1 MVTIHNITNFE
12 ELSGAIT
19 AANTNGTEDII
30 NIQQNFALSGVLPVI
45 QEDVRLTING
55 DGFTLDGDNLYRHF
69 FVKSGTVTFKDLTFE
84 NGLSRGGDG
93 GGGGAGM
100 GGALFVYDGD
110 VSVINSEFVNN
121 RAIGGNFGIGF
132 GVGGGG
138 LGGGDGT
145 DGSSGNNGSDTGVS
159 LGGVGGG
166 AGSFGGGA
174 SVFGGGY
181 GNTGGTGQLTAGGGG
196 GGGGFGGNGG
206 NGGFVSNAFGTI
218 LTAGGPGG
226 AGGFGGGG
234 GGGGF
239 GGIVAGGSSGFGGG
253 GGSGGSSSG
262 PGGYGGYG
270 GGAGGGAFGGS
281 VGGLGGGSRTV
292 ASGFGGGGG
301 AGMGGGIFIRS
312 GALTLLNTSFT
323 GNIAV
328 GGTGPS
334 NGMGLG
340 GAIFAMRFANADPVS
355 GNAQGMPTTLPE
367 VRLHNV
373 DFSGNQAANA
383 GENVAGF
390 LLPNTIVYEYSDDIF
405 GNINRDVPL
414 ITNITVPVSATYL
427 IGDTLTFE
435 VTFSEP
441 VAISG
446 DVFLPL
452 TLDVGNTVN
461 AVLEG
466 DGSLNATHTF
476 SYTILPENNSNN
488 GISVG
493 NSLIISGGATLQT
506 ASGINV
512 LPKISNVDDTTEILV
527 DAVPPTV
534 TSIVR
539 QSPTNEFTN
548 AADSLIFRVTFS
560 EDVKDVDETD
570 FIIDG
575 STATVLEVL
584 KVDGSTY
591 DITIS
596 GENLDNFNGTVGLN
610 LASGQ
615 NITDLVGYDLSIG
628 EPSIYETYSIDNIPP
643 DAPVITSSGGTFNT
657 STPEI
662 TGTAEANSVVELF
675 ENGNFLGTTTADGSG
690 NWSFIPTIE
699 LVDGDYTLTTTA
711 TDSAGNISGA
721 STAVQLTII
730 AETNLVEDDDN
741 LGTDEPVGDD
751 DDDDPATD
759 QPVVDDDDDD
769 LGTDEPVVDDDDD
782 DLGTDEPVGDD
793 DNLGTDE
800 PVGDDDDDN
809 LGTDEPV
816 GNGDNLGT
824 DEPVG
829 DDDNPATDQ
838 PVGDGDDDDL
848 GTDEPVD
855 DDDNPA
861 TDQQVGDD
869 DEDDLGT
876 DEPVGNDDDDDL
888 ATDEPVGDDDD
899 LGTDQPVVDDD
910 DDDLGTDQPVVDD
923 DNPATDQPVGD
934 VGIIPPVSETTDFF
948 INNPSNIFLID
959 SVDAASI
966 LDEVPDISTFSIII
980 PTLPTLE
987 AIFSSTSSSNIL
999 IGTPGAERLVGTNE
1013 AEFIQGL
1020 GGNDQIFGLDG
1031 NDILY
1036 GNQGDDFI
1044 DAGSGD
1050 DLVHGGQGND
1060 FLLAN
1065 EGNNQLYGDLGDDT
1079 LVGGPG
1085 NDFMNGNKN
1094 NDLLFAVAGNNVL
1107 HGGQGEDTLIGG
1119 SGNDV
1124 LFGDKGNDLIYAG
1137 TRNNFLFGNRGN
1149 DTLVGGDGDDVL
1161 YGGKDDD
1168 LLIGGAGND
1177 LLIGDLGNDTLIGG
1191 SGQDRF
1197 VIRQGARVD
1206 FIVDFTDG
1214 EDLIGLAEGLTYNDL
1229 TLSQA
1234 SNGALI
1240 SVGNELLAILN
1251 GVDVAVLDVQDFFAP
1266 N

>member
-1 MVTIHNITNFE
+1 MATIHNVNNFD
-12 ELSGAIT
+12 ELSSAIT
-19 AANTNGTEDII
+19 VANTNETEDII
-30 NIQQNFALSGVLPVI
+30 NVQQSFALSGVLPII
-45 QEDVRLTING
+45 QEDVRLTVNG
-55 DGFTLDGDNLYRHF
+55 GGFTLNGDNSYRHF

-110 VSVINSEFVNN
+110 VSVIDSAFVNN
-121 RAIGGNFGIGF
+121 GAIGGNFGIGF

-145 DGSSGNNGSDTGVS
+145 DGSNGNNGSNTGAS

-166 AGSFGGGA
+166 TGSFGGGA

-181 GNTGGTGQLTAGGGG
+181 GNSGGTGQTTAGGGG

-206 NGGFVSNAFGTI
+206 NGGFVSSAFGTI
-218 LTAGGPGG
+218 LTAGGSGG

-301 AGMGGGIFIRS
+301 AGMGGAIFIRS
-312 GALTLLNTSFT
+312 GALTLFNSSFT
-323 GNIAV
+323 GNIAL

-340 GAIFAMRFANADPVS
+340 GAIFAMRFTNADPVS
-355 GNAQGMPTTLPE
+355 GKAQGMPTTLPE

-405 GNINRDVPL
+405 GSVNRDIPL
-414 ITNITVPVSATYL
+414 ITNISVPVSATYL

-446 DVFLPL
+446 DVFLPI
-452 TLDVGNTVN
+452 TFDGENTVN
-461 AVLEG
+461 ALLQG
-466 DGSLNATHTF
+466 DGNLDSTHTF
-476 SYTILPENNSNN
+476 SYQILSGDDSAN

-493 NSLIISGGATLQT
+493 NNLIVSDGASLQNADGTNAL
-506 ASGINV
+506 
-512 LPKISNVDDTTEILV
+512 SNLYNIDNTTEILV
-527 DAVPPTV
+527 DGVQPTI

-539 QSPTNEFTN
+539 QSPTNEFSN
-548 AADSLIFRVTFS
+548 ADTLTFRITFS

-570 FIIDG
+570 FTIDG
-575 STATVLEVL
+575 SSATVIEVL

-591 DITIS
+591 DITVS
-596 GENLDNFNGTVGLN
+596 GGNLDNFNGTVRLS

-628 EPSIYETYSIDNIPP
+628 EPSIYETYSIDNTLP
-643 DAPVITSSGGTFNT
+643 DAPIITSSGGPLNNP
-657 STPEI
+657 TPEI

-675 ENGNFLGTTTADGSG
+675 ENGNFWGTTTADASG
-690 NWSFIPTIE
+690 NWSFIPTME
-699 LVDGDYTLTTTA
+699 LVDGDYTLTATV
-711 TDSAGNISGA
+711 TDSAENISVA
-721 STAVQLTII
+721 STAVQVTII
-730 AETNLVEDDDN
+730 AETN
-741 LGTDEPVGDD
+741 PVG
-751 DDDDPATD
+751 
-759 QPVVDDDDDD
+759 
-769 LGTDEPVVDDDDD
+769 DDD

-793 DNLGTDE
+793 DDLGTDEPVGNDNDDDPVTGEPVGDDNDDDLGTDE
-800 PVGDDDDDN
+800 PVGDDNDDD
-809 LGTDEPV
+809 LS
-816 GNGDNLGT
+816 T

-829 DDDNPATDQ
+829 DDDD
-838 PVGDGDDDDL
+838 PVGDDNDDDLAADEPVGDANDGDPVTDEPVGDANDGDPVTDEPVGNSDDDDPVTDEPVGNDDDPVGDDDDL
-848 GTDEPVD
+848 GTDEPVG
-855 DDDNPA
+855 DDN
-861 TDQQVGDD
+861 D
-869 DEDDLGT
+869 
-876 DEPVGNDDDDDL
+876 PV
-888 ATDEPVGDDDD
+888 TDEPVGDANDGDPV
-899 LGTDQPVVDDD
+899 TDE
-910 DDDLGTDQPVVDD
+910 
-923 DNPATDQPVGD
+923 PVGD
-934 VGIIPPVSETTDFF
+934 VGIIPPVSEFF
-948 INNPSNIFLID
+948 INNPSNIFLVN

-966 LDEVPDISTFSIII
+966 LDEVPDLSTLSIIA

-987 AIFSSTSSSNIL
+987 TIFSSTSSSEIL
-999 IGTPGAERLVGTNE
+999 IGTQGAERLVGTNE
-1013 AEFIQGL
+1013 ATFVQGL
-1020 GGNDQIFGLDG
+1020 GGNDQILGLDG
-1031 NDILY
+1031 NDTLH

-1044 DAGSGD
+1044 DAGPGD

-1065 EGNNQLYGDLGDDT
+1065 EGNNQLYGNLGDDT

-1085 NDFMNGNKN
+1085 NDFMNGNQG
-1094 NDLLFAVAGNNVL
+1094 NDVLFAVAGNNTL

-1119 SGNDV
+1119 SSNDV

-1137 TRNNFLFGNRGN
+1137 SGNNFLFGNRGN

-1177 LLIGDLGNDTLIGG
+1177 WLIGDLGNDTLIGG

-1197 VIRQGARVD
+1197 VIRQNAGVD

-1214 EDLIGLAEGLTYNDL
+1214 EDLIGLAKGLTYNDL
-1229 TLSQA
+1229 TLTQG

-1251 GVDVAVLDVQDFFAP
+1251 GVDVAVLDIQDFFETT
-1266 N
+1266 